1 MNETFETL
9 SPTAQKAYSNWLASE
24 NGEETEQVKLVSERE
39 AAILWRHLFESGEPD
54 REQGMAIVEWAHEV
68 RELALFLELALHS
81 LLEIRMVCNEPMF
94 RFRTVEETSGKNAG

>member
-9 SPTAQKAYSNWLASE
+9 SPAAQKAYSNWLASE

-54 REQGMAIVEWAHEV
+54 KEQGMEIVGWAQEV
-68 RELALFLELALHS
+68 RQLALLLELALHE
-81 LLEIRMVCNEPMF
+81 LLDVRMVENEPMF
-94 RFRTVEETSGKNAG
+94 RFRTVETSGKNAG